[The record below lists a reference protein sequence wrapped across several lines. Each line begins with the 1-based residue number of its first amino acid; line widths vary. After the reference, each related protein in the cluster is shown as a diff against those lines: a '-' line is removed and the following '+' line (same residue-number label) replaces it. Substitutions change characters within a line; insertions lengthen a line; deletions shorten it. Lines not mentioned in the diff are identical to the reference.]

1 MVKKLLIAALF
12 SLSLFGADTGFQNVD
27 DQNSTAAIIQESD
40 EGNSTVVVTPEVIEI
55 ETDDVNETMDEVEID
70 SEELLIESDPQEK
83 PLSKK
88 ELLDQKI
95 ISFIGKSSFT
105 RNRDYIHINFKRVNR
120 FYTKEH
126 INVVKV
132 VEKLEAS
139 GLLRLFFKKPQ
150 QYEMTFHS
158 TGDPLFFVKLMGD
171 TLRDIGYYRYVTKES
186 TNDESGFEWKISLE
200 AEYVTDPVLLRKE
213 LATRGC
219 KIIDIVRNSATDWYY
234 SIDTSKAH
242 LNVDRLRRGKVKKY
256 KRLQYAKW
264 LDVSHIKTVKIQSGR
279 SNAWYPYIALY
290 DNSLRLLKVI
300 KQDKKT
306 KKYILKLP
314 EDTRYIS
321 VGDLYTVTNIRYGL
335 VFSPS
340 GKR

>member
-1 MVKKLLIAALF
+1 VVKKLLVATLF
-12 SLSLFGADTGFQNVD
+12 CLSLLGSDTGFQNIEEVD
-27 DQNSTAAIIQESD
+27 ISVTSTTNDETSSMQDES
-40 EGNSTVVVTPEVIEI
+40 TP
-55 ETDDVNETMDEVEID
+55 TMDEVEID
-70 SEELLIESDPQEK
+70 AQEVKVEVEPEVEEK
-83 PLSKK
+83 PLDRK
-88 ELLDQKI
+88 ELLDEKI
-95 ISFIGKSSFT
+95 ISFIGEESFE
-105 RNRDYIHINFKRVNR
+105 RNRDYIHINFKNVNS

-132 VEKLEAS
+132 VETLEEN
-139 GLLRLFFKKPQ
+139 GLLHLFFKEPQ

-186 TNDESGFEWKISLE
+186 SSDGSGFEWKISLE

-219 KIIDIVRNSATDWYY
+219 EIIDIVRNSATDWYY

-242 LNVDRLRRGKVKKY
+242 LNVDKLVSGKTKKY
-256 KRLQYAKW
+256 NRLQYAKW
-264 LDVSHIKTVKIQSGR
+264 LDVAHIKTISIKSHR
-279 SNAWYPYIALY
+279 ANFWYPYIALY
-290 DNSLRLLKVI
+290 DSSLRLLKVI
-300 KQDKKT
+300 KQDKET
-306 KKYILKLP
+306 KSYTLRLP
-314 EDTRYIS
+314 EETRYIS
-321 VGDLYTVTNIRYGL
+321 VGDLYTITNIRYGL